1 MTFLTPVLEGEV
13 TNAFKEMK
21 LREETHPLRMNVIN
35 LAEISD
41 HISRMQDPGTTAVQ
55 VLHSRFPKAKI
66 ELKATIRKGMDKEVQ
81 LSDMREELDKILLR
95 VNRAVLGQHLMC
107 YVSKKFDFK
116 SELMDDQAS
125 VWCNVL
131 SKVLNNYHDNGPER
145 ELTEHE
151 LQFRHA
157 VCWGTAVAQYP
168 WLPIYASELFDLIF
182 NTEYLKMQPLLANF
196 IVELGRKTP
205 APPSEL
211 GKGFLVLNN
220 AREET

>member
-1 MTFLTPVLEGEV
+1 MVQGEV

-21 LREETHPLRMNVIN
+21 LREERHPLRMNVIN

-66 ELKATIRKGMDKEVQ
+66 ELKATIRKDMDKEVQ
-81 LSDMREELDKILLR
+81 LSDMREELDKILIR
-95 VNRAVLGQHLMC
+95 VNRAILGQHLMC
-107 YVSKKFDFK
+107 YVSKKFEFK
-116 SELMDDQAS
+116 SELVDDQAS
-125 VWCNVL
+125 AWC
-131 SKVLNNYHDNGPER
+131 KAMYKILNNYPDNGPER

-151 LQFRHA
+151 LQFRQ
-157 VCWGTAVAQYP
+157 VVSWGTAVAQYP

-182 NTEYLKMQPLLANF
+182 NTPYLKMQPLLADY
-196 IVELGRKTP
+196 IVEFARKTP
-205 APPSEL
+205 APPPEL

-220 AREET
+220 AREETKSG